1 MSALHDESRSVLV
14 ADDDPDDFLTF
25 EVVCEELSFKI
36 VLSHVT
42 NSDALLKALDEQLP
56 DILFLDIMMP
66 TLTGTHCLRMLRS
79 NRRFDGL
86 PIIMY
91 TSMTDIENVEFCFRE
106 GANLYVIKPSSFQEL
121 KQTLE
126 RILTINWK
134 KAMYFP
140 TRDSFV
146 IQAQLKP

>member
-1 MSALHDESRSVLV
+1 MSALLDESRKVLV

-25 EVVCEELSFKI
+25 EVACQELSFKI
-36 VLSHVT
+36 MLSHVT
-42 NSDALLKALDEQLP
+42 NSDALIKALDEHVP

-66 TLTGTHCLRMLRS
+66 TYTGTHCLKMLRT
-79 NRRFDGL
+79 NRKFDAL

-91 TSMTDIENVEFCFRE
+91 TSMTDVDNVEFCFRE
-106 GANLYVIKPSSFQEL
+106 GANLYVVKPASFQEL

-134 KAMYFP
+134 NTMYFP

-146 IQAQLKP
+146 IHAQ

>member
-1 MSALHDESRSVLV
+1 MSALLDESRNVLV

-25 EVVCEELSFKI
+25 EVACQELSFKI
-36 VLSHVT
+36 MLSHVT
-42 NSDALLKALDEQLP
+42 NSDALIKALDEHVP

-66 TLTGTHCLRMLRS
+66 TYTGTHCLKMLRT
-79 NRRFDGL
+79 NRKFDAL

-91 TSMTDIENVEFCFRE
+91 TSMTDVDNVEFCFRE
-106 GANLYVIKPSSFQEL
+106 GANLYVVKPASFQEL

-134 KAMYFP
+134 NTMYFP

-146 IQAQLKP
+146 IHAQ

>member
-1 MSALHDESRSVLV
+1 MNVALEENRSVLV

-25 EVVCEELSFKI
+25 VIACEELSFKI
-36 VLSHVT
+36 MLSHVT
-42 NSDALLKALDEQLP
+42 NSEALMKALDEQLP

-66 TLTGTHCLRMLRS
+66 TYTGTHCLRMLRA
-79 NRRFDGL
+79 NRKFDAL

-91 TSMTDIENVEFCFRE
+91 TSMTDMENIEFCFRE
-106 GANLYVIKPSSFQEL
+106 GANLYVIKPASFLEL

-126 RILTINWK
+126 RILSINWK

-140 TRDSFV
+140 TRDAFIIRS
-146 IQAQLKP
+146 ISA